1 MDIRLNDVLE
11 MKKTHPC
18 GEKRWQVLRTGMDF
32 RLRCLRRSRL
42 IEVPWEA
49 RRWQQAPACGKT
61 PVPVAVFRG
70 AIRTEFSYCQS

>member
-32 RLRCLRRSRL
+32 RLRCTGCGHELMIPRSKAEKSIRQILRG
-42 IEVPWEA
+42 
-49 RRWQQAPACGKT
+49 GK
-61 PVPVAVFRG
+61 P
-70 AIRTEFSYCQS
+70 I